1 MKERILINQPVS
13 VISHCIVQ
21 TKHDSRILWLTNMY
35 GNPQKYPNWDHIIEE
50 IKQLTT
56 RILDCAET
64 IDTIKEITI
73 LNDDVYCNKKEIGEK
88 LKKIIRLYE

>member
-1 MKERILINQPVS
+1 MKWEVLIHQPIS

-21 TKHDSRILWLTNMY
+21 TKHDARILWVTNMY
-35 GNPQKYPNWDHIIEE
+35 WSSQKYPNWDKIIEE

-64 IDTIKEITI
+64 IDTIKEIAI
-73 LNDDVYCNKKEIGEK
+73 LNDDVFCNKKEIGDK